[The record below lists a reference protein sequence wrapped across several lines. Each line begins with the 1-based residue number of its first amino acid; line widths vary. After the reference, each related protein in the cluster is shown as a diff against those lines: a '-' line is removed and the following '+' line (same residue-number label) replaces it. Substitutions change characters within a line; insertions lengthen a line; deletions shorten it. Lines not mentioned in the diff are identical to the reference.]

1 MIIVQFIPMLAT
13 DLETRLA
20 AVEAEVEQLKS
31 LLPMGNKTPWW
42 EKIVGT
48 FAADPVYEEAMK
60 LGRQYRESLKLEPEQ
75 VADY

>member
-1 MIIVQFIPMLAT
+1 M
-13 DLETRLA
+13 
-20 AVEAEVEQLKS
+20 EAEIEQLKS
-31 LLPMGNKTPWW
+31 LLPMGKRRG
-42 EKIVGT
+42 GT